1 MDRLLAPAQSRRS
14 VTTPIVNGLDKPL
27 GVKGCV
33 SWVGLK
39 KWRLPRLPPLDPW
52 VNLWW
57 ITRNPYYKWTMEV
70 GIPWYTG
77 IPHHWG
83 CWLLSASVSLLH
95 PAGRGGLLLRPASQQ
110 DRVPL
115 KMVLDGARTTFCM
128 GKICA
133 VFDCE
138 HILISYYLSVF
149 FAFKQTP
156 IWLFHNSADSRVWY
170 WGMTPVWL
178 DQAMSGRTILE
189 LPSTPCAF
197 KVQATS
203 LQKWT
208 TSLALCEFC
217 YKLLLYVFSLSSIL
231 WASRCY
237 IQHAH
242 SSFSARLFY
251 QILSQSYQTLKLFL
265 DTFSW
270 NWLLDRK
277 NFEIKFD

>member
-1 MDRLLAPAQSRRS
+1 MVYRYTSPLRLVAFIGFGIFATSSRPRRTSPPASKSTRPRAFEDGFGWGS
-14 VTTPIVNGLDKPL
+14 HNILYGKNMCSIWLWTYFDK
-27 GVKGCV
+27 
-33 SWVGLK
+33 
-39 KWRLPRLPPLDPW
+39 
-52 VNLWW
+52 
-57 ITRNPYYKWTMEV
+57 
-70 GIPWYTG
+70 
-77 IPHHWG
+77 
-83 CWLLSASVSLLH
+83 LLS
-95 PAGRGGLLLRPASQQ
+95 Q
-110 DRVPL
+110 
-115 KMVLDGARTTFCM
+115 C
-128 GKICA
+128 
-133 VFDCE
+133 
-138 HILISYYLSVF
+138 F